1 MYVPF
6 LSLRLWS
13 MKIEKIDGK
22 YTRRRSRIL
31 FICLFESNEKKYI
44 QSECKMNVILIKIYL
59 IERKNEEKYY
69 PGETIGGMKCDEGRK
84 IIGLKVSF
92 RLDILSPP
100 LKATF

>member
-1 MYVPF
+1 MGNTRDDDRGFYLFVY
-6 LSLRLWS
+6 LKA
-13 MKIEKIDGK
+13 MKRNI
-22 YTRRRSRIL
+22 Y
-31 FICLFESNEKKYI
+31 NP
-44 QSECKMNVILIKIYL
+44 NVILIKIYL

>member
-1 MYVPF
+1 MENVYRRFYLF
-6 LSLRLWS
+6 LYLNKR
-13 MKIEKIDGK
+13 K
-22 YTRRRSRIL
+22 YNNRNVKR
-31 FICLFESNEKKYI
+31 
-44 QSECKMNVILIKIYL
+44 NVILIKIYL
-59 IERKNEEKYY
+59 IERKKGEKYY